1 MLLLFTLRVKLLAL
15 VLLHIPLL
23 LLMVT
28 DKRVKLQWVM
38 HLAGSAT
45 GDSVTRSAKKT
56 GERLPALLA
65 GKTPAPA
72 PAPYAGAQKE
82 PGTRRGTGYGIDGRD
97 ASYSVC
103 ALPGFAVASVYCVG
117 TGLKRAIEQGRAT
130 EGSGWDARSL
140 TGRYA
145 AGTRSPKNGTES
157 ALGTGG
163 SKTRAADYS
172 SRI

>member
-1 MLLLFTLRVKLLAL
+1 MAKQQDMDMEQG
-15 VLLHIPLL
+15 LH
-23 LLMVT
+23 M
-28 DKRVKLQWVM
+28 
-38 HLAGSAT
+38 
-45 GDSVTRSAKKT
+45 
-56 GERLPALLA
+56 E
-65 GKTPAPA
+65 
-72 PAPYAGAQKE
+72 
-82 PGTRRGTGYGIDGRD
+82 GRD

-117 TGLKRAIEQGRAT
+117 TGLKRAIEQGRDT
-130 EGSGWDARSL
+130 EQGSGWDARSL

-145 AGTRSPKNGTES
+145 AGTISPKNGTES

>member
-1 MLLLFTLRVKLLAL
+1 MAKQQDMDMEQG
-15 VLLHIPLL
+15 LH
-23 LLMVT
+23 M
-28 DKRVKLQWVM
+28 
-38 HLAGSAT
+38 
-45 GDSVTRSAKKT
+45 
-56 GERLPALLA
+56 E
-65 GKTPAPA
+65 
-72 PAPYAGAQKE
+72 
-82 PGTRRGTGYGIDGRD
+82 GRD

-117 TGLKRAIEQGRAT
+117 TGLKRAIEQGRDT
-130 EGSGWDARSL
+130 EQGSGWDARSL